1 MKKSRKTLALIL
13 SMLMCLVWLA
23 ACTPADPVAPDPV
36 TPVTPTDPVTPET
49 PETPET
55 PAAQNGDETW
65 SIGITLQNYENPY
78 WAGVFA
84 HVETLLTE
92 LGITYTILDARDS
105 AATQISQVE
114 SFIVA
119 GKDLIMVHPSDPHAL
134 EDVARQAMDA
144 GIIFMSWDDV
154 MENSDLNWV
163 LDNEV
168 LGREIGTAAAN
179 FINEHFSEDNPAK
192 VAIINYPMTP
202 ILADRE
208 NGIVAALE
216 EIAGGNFEIVARQP
230 AVDTAT
236 AMSHMET
243 ILQAHPDLKIV
254 CSIGAGGDIGANQ
267 AFLVATGGNIPDDM
281 GIFSADATLEQLNA
295 ILNGEATRVTVGF
308 EGSSFRTAEAVV
320 EVYLGLLRGDNMP
333 RNMLRVKTPMD
344 INNAAIFIADYD

>member
-1 MKKSRKTLALIL
+1 MKKNRKTIALIL
-13 SMLMCLVWLA
+13 SMLMCFAWIA
-23 ACTPADPVAPDPV
+23 ACASDAPAPAPAAPAPEAPANDTPVNEPVA
-36 TPVTPTDPVTPET
+36 
-49 PETPET
+49 
-55 PAAQNGDETW
+55 DEGW

-78 WAGVFA
+78 WSGVFG
-84 HVETLLTE
+84 HVEQILSD
-92 LGITYTILDARDS
+92 LGIAYTILDANDS
-105 AATQISQVE
+105 ASTQISQVE
-114 SFIVA
+114 TFIQQ

-144 GIIFMSWDDV
+144 GILFMSWDDV

-179 FINEHFSEDNPAK
+179 FINQHFDTDNVAK
-192 VAIINYPMTP
+192 VAVINYPMTP
-202 ILADRE
+202 ILLERE

-216 EIAGGNFEIVARQP
+216 EIAPGKFEIVASQP

-236 AMSHMET
+236 AMSHIET

-254 CSIGAGGDIGANQ
+254 CSIGGGGDIGANQ
-267 AFLVATGGNIPDDM
+267 ALLVHTGGNIPDDM
-281 GIFSADATLEQLNA
+281 GIFSADATLDQLNA

-308 EGSSFRTAEAVV
+308 EGSSKRTAAAVV

-344 INNAAIFIADYD
+344 INNAAEFVADYN